1 MGQNKYPL
9 PMQVNPSWESSLEL
23 HGGIAIPFPEGKAVT
38 EILEPWA
45 IGPPVT
51 LKPCCSGL
59 YPPRE
64 GPAWSAVG
72 CVLANEQLF
81 RSYGST
87 AGEAVWG
94 KLLKV
99 GMQ

>member
-1 MGQNKYPL
+1 M
-9 PMQVNPSWESSLEL
+9 L
-23 HGGIAIPFPEGKAVT
+23 HYGIAIPFPEGKAVT

-64 GPAWSAVG
+64 GPAWSAVD

-87 AGEAVWG
+87 AIGAG
-94 KLLKV
+94 SRKLLNLVARKDRK
-99 GMQ
+99 GCERAL